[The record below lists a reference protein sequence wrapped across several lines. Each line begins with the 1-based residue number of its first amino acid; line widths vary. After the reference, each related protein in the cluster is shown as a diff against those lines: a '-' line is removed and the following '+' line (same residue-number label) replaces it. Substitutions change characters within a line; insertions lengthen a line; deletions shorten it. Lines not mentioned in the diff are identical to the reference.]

1 MAEPTAGAPELTV
14 VVPAFNEQESILPMY
29 ERLVAALGPEVA
41 GLEVLFVDDG
51 SRDATWQRV
60 SELAAR
66 DPRVRGI
73 RFARNFGHQAALT
86 AGVDAA
92 AGRAVVIIDAD
103 LQDPPEV
110 IPEMIARWREGYE
123 VVYGQREV
131 REGESAFKKA
141 TAAAFYR
148 LLRRI
153 TNVEIPVDTGD
164 FRLMGPR
171 AVAAFRALPERN
183 RFIRGLVSWIGFPQ
197 IAVRYRRHARHAGE
211 TKYPLRKMVRF
222 ALDGI
227 TSFSFLPLRL
237 ATWRGVAAVLPL
249 HRGRD
254 RAQGAGHQLAGL
266 HLDDGRD
273 PVPGRRPAGD
283 DRGPRR
289 VRGADLRRGQ
299 AAAALPGR
307 RQHRRQIAGDAAA
320 AAGVVTRSAK
330 AGGSHPLLRP
340 VPRPPPI
347 APGFL
352 TGHGDDDGRCFL
364 IACRGI
370 IPPTRRRFEVSG
382 AEAEAEAGH

>member
-1 MAEPTAGAPELTV
+1 MAEPTVGAPELTV
-14 VVPAFNEQESILPMY
+14 VVPAFNEQESIWPMY
-29 ERLVAALGPEVA
+29 ERLVAALEPHLA

-92 AGRAVVIIDAD
+92 SGRAVVIIDAD

-110 IPEMIARWREGYE
+110 IPDMIARWREGYE
-123 VVYGQREV
+123 VVYGQREQ
-131 REGESAFKKA
+131 REGETAFKKA

-171 AVAAFRALPERN
+171 AVAAFRSLPERN

-197 IAVRYRRHARHAGE
+197 IAVRYRRHARQTGE
-211 TKYPLRKMVRF
+211 TKYPLRRMVRF

-237 ATWRGVAAVLPL
+237 ATWLGFAVSLLSFLYIAVVIVLKVLGINWPGYTSMMASILFLGGVQLVMIGVLGEYVARIFDEVKRRPL
-249 HRGRD
+249 YLVGEST
-254 RAQGAGHQLAGL
+254 
-266 HLDDGRD
+266 DGR
-273 PVPGRRPAGD
+273 V
-283 DRGPRR
+283 
-289 VRGADLRRGQ
+289 
-299 AAAALPGR
+299 
-307 RQHRRQIAGDAAA
+307 
-320 AAGVVTRSAK
+320 GVT
-330 AGGSHPLLRP
+330 
-340 VPRPPPI
+340 PPE
-347 APGFL
+347 
-352 TGHGDDDGRCFL
+352 R
-364 IACRGI
+364 
-370 IPPTRRRFEVSG
+370 
-382 AEAEAEAGH
+382 

>member
-1 MAEPTAGAPELTV
+1 MAEPTVGAPELTV
-14 VVPAFNEQESILPMY
+14 VIPAFNEQESILPMY
-29 ERLVAALGPEVA
+29 ERLVAALEPHLA

-51 SRDATWQRV
+51 SRDDTWQRI
-60 SELAAR
+60 SELAAS
-66 DPRVRGI
+66 DQRVRGI
-73 RFARNFGHQAALT
+73 SFARNFGHQAALT

-92 AGRAVVIIDAD
+92 SGRAVVIIDAD

-123 VVYGQREV
+123 VVYGQREE

-197 IAVRYRRHARHAGE
+197 IAVRYRRHARQAGE

-237 ATWRGVAAVLPL
+237 ATWLGFAVSLLSFLYIVVVVVLKVLGINWPGYTSMMAAILFLGGVQLVMIGVLGEYVA
-249 HRGRD
+249 RIFD
-254 RAQGAGHQLAGL
+254 E
-266 HLDDGRD
+266 
-273 PVPGRRPAGD
+273 VKRRPLYLVGESTDGAVGVT
-283 DRGPRR
+283 PPERR
-289 VRGADLRRGQ
+289 
-299 AAAALPGR
+299 
-307 RQHRRQIAGDAAA
+307 
-320 AAGVVTRSAK
+320 S
-330 AGGSHPLLRP
+330 S
-340 VPRPPPI
+340 
-347 APGFL
+347 
-352 TGHGDDDGRCFL
+352 
-364 IACRGI
+364 
-370 IPPTRRRFEVSG
+370 
-382 AEAEAEAGH
+382 

>member
-1 MAEPTAGAPELTV
+1 MAEPKPAAPELTV
-14 VVPAFNEQESILPMY
+14 VVPAFNEQESVGPMY
-29 ERLVAALGPEVA
+29 ERLVAAIGERVD

-60 SELAAR
+60 RELADR

-123 VVYGQREV
+123 VVCAQREH
-131 REGESAFKKA
+131 REGETAFKKA
-141 TAAAFYR
+141 TAAVFYR

-171 AVAAFRALPERN
+171 SVAAFRALPERN

-197 IAVRYRRHARHAGE
+197 AAVRYRRAARHAGE

-237 ATWRGVAAVLPL
+237 ATWLGFAVSVLSFL
-249 HRGRD
+249 YIVVVIVLK
-254 RAQGAGHQLAGL
+254 LAGINWPGYTSMMASIL
-266 HLDDGRD
+266 FLGGVQLVMIGLLGEYVARIFDEVKRRPLYLVGESTDGR
-273 PVPGRRPAGD
+273 V
-283 DRGPRR
+283 
-289 VRGADLRRGQ
+289 
-299 AAAALPGR
+299 
-307 RQHRRQIAGDAAA
+307 
-320 AAGVVTRSAK
+320 GVT
-330 AGGSHPLLRP
+330 
-340 VPRPPPI
+340 PPE
-347 APGFL
+347 
-352 TGHGDDDGRCFL
+352 R
-364 IACRGI
+364 
-370 IPPTRRRFEVSG
+370 
-382 AEAEAEAGH
+382 

>member
-1 MAEPTAGAPELTV
+1 MVEPTERAPELTV
-14 VVPAFNEQESILPMY
+14 VVPAFNEEESIEPMV
-29 ERLVAALGPEVA
+29 ERLVLALEQRVD

-51 SRDATWQRV
+51 SRDGTWQRIA
-60 SELAAR
+60 ELASR

-92 AGRAVVIIDAD
+92 TGRAVVIIDAD

-110 IPEMIARWREGYE
+110 IPEMIERWRAGAE

-131 REGESAFKKA
+131 REGETVFKKA

-153 TNVEIPVDTGD
+153 TNVDIPVDTGD

-183 RFIRGLVSWIGFPQ
+183 RFIRGLVAWIGFPQ
-197 IAVRYRRHARHAGE
+197 VAVRYRRQARHAGE

-237 ATWRGVAAVLPL
+237 ATLLGFAVSVLSFLYIVVVIVLKLLGINWPGYTSMMASILFLGGVQLVMIGVLGEYVA
-249 HRGRD
+249 RVYD
-254 RAQGAGHQLAGL
+254 E
-266 HLDDGRD
+266 
-273 PVPGRRPAGD
+273 VKRRPLYLVGESTD
-283 DRGPRR
+283 GKVGVTPPQR
-289 VRGADLRRGQ
+289 
-299 AAAALPGR
+299 PG
-307 RQHRRQIAGDAAA
+307 
-320 AAGVVTRSAK
+320 S
-330 AGGSHPLLRP
+330 
-340 VPRPPPI
+340 
-347 APGFL
+347 
-352 TGHGDDDGRCFL
+352 
-364 IACRGI
+364 
-370 IPPTRRRFEVSG
+370 
-382 AEAEAEAGH
+382 